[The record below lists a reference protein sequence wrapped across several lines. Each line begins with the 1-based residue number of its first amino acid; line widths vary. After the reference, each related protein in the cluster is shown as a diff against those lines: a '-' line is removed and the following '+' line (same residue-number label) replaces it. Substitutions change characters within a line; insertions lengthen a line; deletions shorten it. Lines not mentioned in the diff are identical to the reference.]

1 MQIFHAKLG
10 SRNVCSTMLQFD
22 PKLQLALAH
31 HLAVSLA
38 LAHHLGVRLAL
49 ARHLGVILTNIF
61 SRLVPLFSHGLELCA
76 PSFAL
81 YCA

>member
-1 MQIFHAKLG
+1 
-10 SRNVCSTMLQFD
+10 MLQFD

-61 SRLVPLFSHGLELCA
+61 SRLVPLFLTG
-76 PSFAL
+76 
-81 YCA
+81 